1 MSDETKIDSVNF
13 NGQQYLLESLTP
25 RVMDSLNVLI
35 KLQGGIAELALDLK
49 VKQSAQIHISEEVKK
64 FIEEDKIE
72 PNPKQE
78 DENI

>member
-1 MSDETKIDSVNF
+1 MSEETKIDSVNF
-13 NGQQYLLESLTP
+13 NGEQYLLESLTP

>member
-1 MSDETKIDSVNF
+1 MSDETKIDLVNF
-13 NGQQYLLESLTP
+13 NGEQYLLESLTP

-78 DENI
+78 DENV

>member
-13 NGQQYLLESLTP
+13 NGEQYLLENLTP

-49 VKQSAQIHISEEVKK
+49 VKQSAQMHISEEVKK

-78 DENI
+78 DENV

>member
-13 NGQQYLLESLTP
+13 NGEQYLLTDLTP
-25 RVMDSLNVLI
+25 RVMDALNLLI

-49 VKQSAQIHISEEVKK
+49 VKQSAQIYISEEVKN

-78 DENI
+78 DEDV

>member
-1 MSDETKIDSVNF
+1 MSEETKIDSVNF
-13 NGQQYLLESLTP
+13 NGEQYLLESLTP

-78 DENI
+78 DENV

>member
-1 MSDETKIDSVNF
+1 MSEETKIDSVNF
-13 NGQQYLLESLTP
+13 NGEQYLLENLTP

-64 FIEEDKIE
+64 FIEEDKIK

-78 DENI
+78 DENV

>member
-1 MSDETKIDSVNF
+1 MSEETKIDSVNF
-13 NGQQYLLESLTP
+13 NGEQYLLESLTP

-35 KLQGGIAELALDLK
+35 KLQGAIAALAIDLK

-78 DENI
+78 DENV

>member
-1 MSDETKIDSVNF
+1 MSEETKINSVNF
-13 NGQQYLLESLTP
+13 NGEQYLLESLTP

-49 VKQSAQIHISEEVKK
+49 VKQSAQIHISDEVKK

-78 DENI
+78 DENV

>member
-13 NGQQYLLESLTP
+13 NGEQYLLTDLTP

-35 KLQGGIAELALDLK
+35 KLQGAISELAVDLK
-49 VKQSAQIHISEEVKK
+49 VKQSAQIYISEEVKN
-64 FIEEDKIE
+64 FIKEDKIK

-78 DENI
+78 DEDV

>member
-1 MSDETKIDSVNF
+1 MSNETKIDSVNF
-13 NGQQYLLESLTP
+13 NGEQYLLENLTP

-35 KLQGGIAELALDLK
+35 KLQSGIAELALDLK
-49 VKQSAQIHISEEVKK
+49 VKQSAQIHISEEVKN
-64 FIEEDKIE
+64 FIKEDKIE

>member
-13 NGQQYLLESLTP
+13 NGEQYLLTDLTP
-25 RVMDSLNVLI
+25 RVMDALNLLI

-49 VKQSAQIHISEEVKK
+49 VKQSAQIYISEEVKN
-64 FIEEDKIE
+64 FIKEDKIK

-78 DENI
+78 DEDV

>member
-13 NGQQYLLESLTP
+13 NGEQYLLESLTP

-78 DENI
+78 DENV

>member
-1 MSDETKIDSVNF
+1 MSEETKIDSVNF
-13 NGQQYLLESLTP
+13 NGEQYLLENLTP

-78 DENI
+78 DENV